1 MRPQTT
7 ATSRARSGHSRRSI
21 LLYGA
26 ALGGTFCMQ
35 AEAPVL
41 AEYHGTVRLIVGY
54 TAGGGVDAAAR
65 VLAKAFEPTLSPSVI
80 VDNRP
85 GAGSTIGIRDTVNA
99 SADGSVGLFGSSS
112 GIAIAPAVYKD
123 IPYDPTKDL
132 TAVGLVSL
140 NTSVLVVRP
149 DLPVKTLSDFIA
161 YAKAHSGNLRFG
173 SSGVG
178 TGPHLQGVRFATLIG
193 TKATHVPYRGGA
205 QALTDLMAGRI
216 DFMIDFLGLCLP
228 QIQAG
233 NVRALAV
240 IARGRDPVVPD
251 VPTMQEAD
259 LPQMDSSSW
268 NGLFLPPRVAGDV
281 LDQWSAALKKA
292 LAEPEVAHALT
303 SQGSQIVTTT
313 PQQFANF
320 VADEVVKW
328 KRLAESAGVEPS

>member
-1 MRPQTT
+1 M
-7 ATSRARSGHSRRSI
+7 
-21 LLYGA
+21 
-26 ALGGTFCMQ
+26 
-35 AEAPVL
+35 
-41 AEYHGTVRLIVGY
+41 
-54 TAGGGVDAAAR
+54 
-65 VLAKAFEPTLSPSVI
+65 
-80 VDNRP
+80 
-85 GAGSTIGIRDTVNA
+85 
-99 SADGSVGLFGSSS
+99 
-112 GIAIAPAVYKD
+112 
-123 IPYDPTKDL
+123 
-132 TAVGLVSL
+132 
-140 NTSVLVVRP
+140 
-149 DLPVKTLSDFIA
+149 KTLSDFIA

-205 QALTDLMAGRI
+205 QALTDLIAGRI

-240 IARGRDPVVPD
+240 IARGRDPVAPD
-251 VPTMQEAD
+251 LPTMQEAG

-268 NGLFLPPRVAGDV
+268 NGLFLPPRAPVDV

-292 LAEPEVAHALT
+292 LPEPDVAHALT
-303 SQGSQIVTTT
+303 SQGSQIVMTT

-328 KRLAESAGVEPS
+328 KRLAEAAGVEPS

>member
-1 MRPQTT
+1 
-7 ATSRARSGHSRRSI
+7 
-21 LLYGA
+21 
-26 ALGGTFCMQ
+26 
-35 AEAPVL
+35 
-41 AEYHGTVRLIVGY
+41 
-54 TAGGGVDAAAR
+54 
-65 VLAKAFEPTLSPSVI
+65 
-80 VDNRP
+80 
-85 GAGSTIGIRDTVNA
+85 
-99 SADGSVGLFGSSS
+99 
-112 GIAIAPAVYKD
+112 
-123 IPYDPTKDL
+123 
-132 TAVGLVSL
+132 
-140 NTSVLVVRP
+140 
-149 DLPVKTLSDFIA
+149 
-161 YAKAHSGNLRFG
+161 
-173 SSGVG
+173 
-178 TGPHLQGVRFATLIG
+178 VRFATLIG

>member
-7 ATSRARSGHSRRSI
+7 ATSSARSGHSRRSI

-99 SADGSVGLFGSSS
+99 PADGSVGLFGSSS

-251 VPTMQEAD
+251 VPTMQEAG
-259 LPQMDSSSW
+259 LPQMD
-268 NGLFLPPRVAGDV
+268 
-281 LDQWSAALKKA
+281 
-292 LAEPEVAHALT
+292 
-303 SQGSQIVTTT
+303 
-313 PQQFANF
+313 
-320 VADEVVKW
+320 
-328 KRLAESAGVEPS
+328 

>member
-1 MRPQTT
+1 
-7 ATSRARSGHSRRSI
+7 
-21 LLYGA
+21 
-26 ALGGTFCMQ
+26 
-35 AEAPVL
+35 
-41 AEYHGTVRLIVGY
+41 
-54 TAGGGVDAAAR
+54 
-65 VLAKAFEPTLSPSVI
+65 
-80 VDNRP
+80 
-85 GAGSTIGIRDTVNA
+85 
-99 SADGSVGLFGSSS
+99 
-112 GIAIAPAVYKD
+112 
-123 IPYDPTKDL
+123 
-132 TAVGLVSL
+132 
-140 NTSVLVVRP
+140 VRP

-205 QALTDLMAGRI
+205 QALTDLIAGRI

-251 VPTMQEAD
+251 VPTMQEAG

-292 LAEPEVAHALT
+292 LTEPDVAHALT
-303 SQGSQIVTTT
+303 SQGSQIVMTT
-313 PQQFANF
+313 PQQFASF